1 MVLAC
6 VCEGVR
12 FHRTTGT
19 GTHKVFILFP
29 GTAIA
34 GWYMYCCIHGF
45 IVGGMMVR
53 KRIRRIVLTVQ
64 RTAVASL
71 ERVETEDNNRKNQDD
86 RE

>member
-1 MVLAC
+1 M
-6 VCEGVR
+6 R

-19 GTHKVFILFP
+19 GTDKVLILFP

-34 GWYMYCCIHGF
+34 GWYCCIHGF
-45 IVGGMMVR
+45 IVVDMMVR
-53 KRIRRIVLTVQ
+53 KRIIRRIVLTVQ

-71 ERVETEDNNRKNQDD
+71 ESVETEDNNQKNQDD